1 MSDSDN
7 NKAPREAAAAVKR
20 QDHKGKGRVLLSQFQ
35 CKMASTEIAF
45 HIATKELCRAPEV
58 PNTWRKRARQRDTGR
73 QRRRQREA
81 PPPPRQ
87 AIAEW
92 PSGYTMSSTMMV
104 NVTISIATPLTL
116 VFLVDRSLLLLLP
129 CLFPRTKKTS
139 SDYAEQERN
148 TECVES
154 SSTTNFSFGTWSSF
168 SSSQGLELGLGESW
182 HQSSKA
188 DSDSAQLEGD
198 WCYKLMI
205 QEWRKCRLQAS
216 AELASPQEPRRNIQK
231 TAHWLAIQNLSIS
244 PWNPSYISL
253 KFYSS
258 INFTKALKSKINF
271 QSIQWAHPFR
281 R

>member
-7 NKAPREAAAAVKR
+7 NKASPRSSSGSQKTGSR
-20 QDHKGKGRVLLSQFQ
+20 RKGRVLLSQFQ

-58 PNTWRKRARQRDTGR
+58 PSTWRKRARQRDTGR
-73 QRRRQREA
+73 QRQRQRQA

-104 NVTISIATPLTL
+104 NVTISIATPLAL
-116 VFLVDRSLLLLLP
+116 VFFVDPSLLLLLP

-139 SDYAEQERN
+139 SDYAEQKRH

-154 SSTTNFSFGTWSSF
+154 SPTTIFSFWTWSSF
-168 SSSQGLELGLGESW
+168 SCSQGLELGFGESW
-182 HQSSKA
+182 HQTSKA
-188 DSDSAQLEGD
+188 DSDSAQLEGN
-198 WCYKLMI
+198 WWYKLMI
-205 QEWRKCRLQAS
+205 QEWRKYRLQAS
-216 AELASPQEPRRNIQK
+216 AELASPQNQGEISRRLHIGWQSKTYPSLLEIPLSFLSNSILQLTSQK
-231 TAHWLAIQNLSIS
+231 LWNQRSIS
-244 PWNPSYISL
+244 NQ
-253 KFYSS
+253 SS
-258 INFTKALKSKINF
+258 EHI
-271 QSIQWAHPFR
+271 PFR